1 MGREKGA
8 LTCSFS
14 RVKSSVFSQPWC
26 VAFPRRGCYVF
37 SLDEEECYGS
47 EITV

>member
-1 MGREKGA
+1 MGDQKGRSD
-8 LTCSFS
+8 LLIFS
-14 RVKSSVFSQPWC
+14 RKMKRVFSTVY
-26 VAFPRRGCYVF
+26 VAFPHRGCYVF